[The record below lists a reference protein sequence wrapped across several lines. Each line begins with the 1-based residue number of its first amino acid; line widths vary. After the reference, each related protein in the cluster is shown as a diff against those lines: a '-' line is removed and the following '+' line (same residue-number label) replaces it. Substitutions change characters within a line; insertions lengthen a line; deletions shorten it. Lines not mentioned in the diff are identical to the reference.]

1 MSEDRTTTTSTRLGV
16 HSEVG
21 RLRQVVVHRPGLELT
36 RLSPGNIHELLFDR
50 NVVTNTM
57 LRRSGIEVLTISG
70 GELGRGRGGSHCMS
84 CPIQRDPV

>member
-21 RLRQVVVHRPGLELT
+21 WLRQVVVHRPGLELT